1 MSWLSVKIG
10 RFIHSAL
17 SAARD
22 AKNKDSFDRLTADSP
37 TAIKRATD
45 DPTDIPVNQTQFT
58 VMKVANGRLV
68 KVSEYKPTKSHH
80 SDWTHE
86 VYIVKDDEK
95 VPDVIARIMAI
106 KALEQ

>member
-1 MSWLSVKIG
+1 MSWLTVKIG

-17 SAARD
+17 VEA
-22 AKNKDSFDRLTADSP
+22 NKGHDDSKSVAE
-37 TAIKRATD
+37 K
-45 DPTDIPVNQTQFT
+45 PVLLSNSIVEVNELNAPQVQFT
-58 VMKVANGRLV
+58 VVKCANGRLV

-80 SDWTHE
+80 SDWQHE
-86 VYIVKDDEK
+86 LHIVRDDEK